1 MQRFLPWMVLI
12 ASVLTSGGA
21 FAQSLL
27 DTCHVTSS
35 YDVTIGDT
43 GVVFDRAQPEPRRVH
58 LHDGRLDINGTPI
71 SLDAEDSDR
80 VTLIE
85 RTVRALEP
93 KVKAIADRGVDL
105 AAQAVREQATA
116 SASGA
121 SGELDARLASIS
133 ADLKARIATS
143 HSSHDWQGP
152 AFQQYVNQTV
162 ASIVPLLASGLVQRA
177 VTVALSGDIDA
188 AARLRQRATHMATEL
203 RTRIRQKLQ
212 VLRPQVQVLCPSL
225 QRMDQLESGIHTPL
239 PGGVRINLIDVGK
252 RQTRS

>member
-1 MQRFLPWMVLI
+1 MQRFLPWMALFT
-12 ASVLTSGGA
+12 SVLASGGA
-21 FAQSLL
+21 HAQSLL
-27 DTCHVTSS
+27 DTCHATSS
-35 YDVTIGDT
+35 YDVTISDN
-43 GVVFDRAQPEPRRVH
+43 GVAFDRAQPEPRRVH
-58 LHDGRLDINGTPI
+58 LQDGRLVIDGKPAD
-71 SLDAEDSDR
+71 LDAEDSDR

-105 AAQAVREQATA
+105 AAQAVREQAAA
-116 SASGA
+116 SAPDA
-121 SGELDARLASIS
+121 SGELDARLASIT
-133 ADLKARIATS
+133 ADLKARIAAS

-162 ASIVPLLASGLVQRA
+162 ASIVPLLASGLLQQA
-177 VTVALSGDIDA
+177 VTAALSGDLDA
-188 AARLRQRATHMATEL
+188 AAQLRHRATHMATAL

-212 VLRPQVQVLCPSL
+212 VLRPQVQALCPSL
-225 QRMDQLESGIHTPL
+225 QRVDQLESGIHTPF